1 MSEFQTIKHGR
12 YVIKSGRIGNVWRA
26 NAFHRLAPKSRP
38 GDGPGKNGTLAS
50 AAGDQRQ
57 DAIAELIRVLD
68 EDDRLKREARRHDP
82 SVDFDVPTAEEFET
96 AIRLADLTKAEIGML
111 VAHAGAGDDGMTAGE
126 LATAAGYQSFSSAN
140 LHYGLCGGKLCD
152 AIGIIAPKGSDRSRV
167 PTAAMARPGDTK
179 ANGEFVW
186 VMHFELRQAVKRLL

>member
-12 YVIKSGRIGNVWRA
+12 YIIKSGRIGNVWRA
-26 NAFHRLAPKSRP
+26 NAFHALTPKSRP
-38 GDGPGKNGTLAS
+38 GDGPGKSGALVS

-57 DAIAELIRVLD
+57 DAIDEVMRVLD
-68 EDDRLKREARRHDP
+68 AEDRRKREARRHDP

-111 VAHAGAGDDGMTAGE
+111 VAHAGAGEEGLTAGE
-126 LATAAGYQSFSSAN
+126 LASAAGYQSFSSAN

-152 AIGIIAPKGSDRSRV
+152 AIGVIAPRGSDRDRA
-167 PTAAMARPGDTK
+167 PTAAMARPGETRADD
-179 ANGEFVW
+179 EFVW
-186 VMHFELRQAVKRLL
+186 VMHEELRQAVNRLL